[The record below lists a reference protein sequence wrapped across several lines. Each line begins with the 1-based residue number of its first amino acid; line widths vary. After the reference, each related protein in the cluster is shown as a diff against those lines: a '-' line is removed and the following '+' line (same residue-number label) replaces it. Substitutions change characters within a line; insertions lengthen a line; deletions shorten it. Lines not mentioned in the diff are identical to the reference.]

1 MGRSLQHAFIV
12 SGRPSDQKVGADRIP
27 FGSDDTQEGGLRFM
41 ETLRITDDDRA
52 KIMGNNAAKLLNL
65 WSQADRHQPHVR
77 GIGHVVM
84 SAVLGM

>member
-1 MGRSLQHAFIV
+1 
-12 SGRPSDQKVGADRIP
+12 
-27 FGSDDTQEGGLRFM
+27 M